1 MDFNNLSTLNASII
15 VKIGAIVLPVDN
27 FDPDSD
33 IFSVNDRQ
41 TADGEV
47 TPDGHFNSWALRS
60 VIETSFTVSGASIAG
75 KTLQGLLNAQANGVI
90 NSATIV
96 VKNENN
102 ISTYGPGVLTS
113 AKPSQHLGNQKV
125 QPITF
130 NFKFGNII

>member
-1 MDFNNLSTLNASII
+1 M
-15 VKIGAIVLPVDN
+15 PVDN

-47 TPDGHFNSWALRS
+47 TPDGHFNSWAIRS

-75 KTLQGLLNAQANGVI
+75 KTLQGLLNAQANGVL

-113 AKPSQHLGNQKV
+113 AKPSQHLGNQKI

>member
-47 TPDGHFNSWALRS
+47 TPDGHFNSWAIRS
-60 VIETSFTVSGASIAG
+60 VIETSFTVSG
-75 KTLQGLLNAQANGVI
+75 KTLQGLLNAQANGVL

-113 AKPSQHLGNQKV
+113 AKPAAHLGNQKV